1 MYPFISEPNGIEW
14 LVKRVDQRQR
24 LRVTLLVAD
33 EKAPEVRAE
42 KKYRLREK
50 QRRMDAESKG
60 KKLKKK
66 KKLLL
71 RHTRGKVSPERE
83 MKIH

>member
-1 MYPFISEPNGIEW
+1 M
-14 LVKRVDQRQR
+14 
-24 LRVTLLVAD
+24 RVTLLVAD

-71 RHTRGKVSPERE
+71 LRHTRGKVSPERE